1 MKAEKLAK
9 LSPQDRQEYEN
20 SLKIAKAP
28 RRYTLLEVD
37 RTKFL

>member
-20 SLKIAKAP
+20 SLKITKTRKRYAL
-28 RRYTLLEVD
+28 RRRPY
-37 RTKFL
+37 